1 MCYNML
7 SLSLSLSLS
16 LALALALALSLFLS
30 LSLSLSLSFVGEWTL
45 VAADIFGSLE
55 PAGVDVF
62 HACLQ
67 PPSSSLL
74 RSTLSATRPAE
85 SVICSRPSG
94 LATHALTE
102 RERERGRWTSRHWIA
117 HHLCE
122 VYWFLVKIMILTSFP
137 EIIVSRTKRSLR
149 RLRGSLNPAYSEVL
163 ASLF

>member
-1 MCYNML
+1 ML
-7 SLSLSLSLS
+7 SLSLSLEL
-16 LALALALALSLFLS
+16 
-30 LSLSLSLSFVGEWTL
+30 FVGEWTL

-67 PPSSSLL
+67 PPSSPLL

-102 RERERGRWTSRHWIA
+102 REREEGE
-117 HHLCE
+117 HLAIESPITFVKCID
-122 VYWFLVKIMILTSFP
+122 FL
-137 EIIVSRTKRSLR
+137 
-149 RLRGSLNPAYSEVL
+149 
-163 ASLF
+163 